1 MRSPDDPESWL
12 ENWLHVPI
20 HDALFLVI
28 TGRAGGTVFRA
39 RSLPDRNGHTL
50 RFWVLAGI
58 LLFALPRHP
67 VSRVREIR
75 LTNSTSGR
83 SGNRGIVMVTGLVFL
98 LAVIGLVMP
107 VPFQGRVAVATGDLA
122 HAPLF
127 GGIALILLWL
137 LERFR
142 PVAALPFR
150 EWVGRS
156 VLVFL
161 ILFAFGA
168 GMELV
173 QNVMGRH
180 AAFHDAVANGLG
192 ILAAILCFWA
202 WQLSRRKTKSRWIPR
217 SMFLAAGFLLAI
229 AWWTPAAILW
239 DVAKVRR
246 DFPMLAS
253 FESEIELQRFFFR
266 DCRPRLTRRDAT
278 DQRYAMEITFAPTSY
293 PAATLFEMQPDWS
306 GAEKLELD
314 VVLDESY
321 SGESVEFMVKVVD
334 SHHSDD
340 HADTFRQSFR
350 LKRGIPT
357 HIEIDREDLVS
368 GPDTRPLDLSSI
380 RYVDLLVLMPGENTK
395 IRVDSLRLTLQKPI
409 RG

>member
-1 MRSPDDPESWL
+1 
-12 ENWLHVPI
+12 
-20 HDALFLVI
+20 
-28 TGRAGGTVFRA
+28 
-39 RSLPDRNGHTL
+39 
-50 RFWVLAGI
+50 
-58 LLFALPRHP
+58 
-67 VSRVREIR
+67 
-75 LTNSTSGR
+75 
-83 SGNRGIVMVTGLVFL
+83 MVTGLVFL

-107 VPFQGRVAVATGDLA
+107 VPFQGRVAVAAGDLA

-202 WQLSRRKTKSRWIPR
+202 WQLSRRNAKSRWIPR

-229 AWWTPAAILW
+229 AWWTPAVILW

-266 DCRPRLTRRDAT
+266 ECRPRLTRRDAT
-278 DQRYAMEITFAPTSY
+278 DQLYAMEITFAPTSY

-306 GAEKLELD
+306 AAEKLELD

-357 HIEIDREDLVS
+357 HIEIDREELVN

-380 RYVDLLVLMPGENTK
+380 RYVDLLVLRPGETTK
-395 IRVDSLRLTLQKPI
+395 VRVDSLRLALQSPI